1 MKKMI
6 IGLLAGMFS
15 LAAVANDSGAWY
27 DPTQNGHGI
36 SMHEFMR
43 DGESV
48 RVFWWFAQD
57 DNGEQVWFIS
67 SVEAGDEFV
76 LYFSDMSLDQ
86 FPTGG
91 DQEVSEVGVATLADL
106 ESGEKLFVWDV
117 LSENLTCADLY
128 GPVPPGPLDP
138 RCRAYDEDGENYRF
152 GGSIVLEEGLEMD
165 EQGTSRFVRLT
176 PAQ

>member
-1 MKKMI
+1 MKI
-6 IGLLAGMFS
+6 FLASLFLFS
-15 LAAVANDSGAWY
+15 SVIANANDTGAWF

-36 SMHEFMR
+36 TLYEFTL

-48 RVFWWFAQD
+48 RLFWWFAQN
-57 DNGEQVWFIS
+57 DNGDQVWFVS
-67 SVEAGDEFV
+67 SVESGDEFV

-91 DQEVSEVGVATLADL
+91 EQEVSEVGTATLADL
-106 ESGEKLFVWDV
+106 ESGEKLFVWDI
-117 LSENLTCADLY
+117 LSESLTCADLY
-128 GPVPPGPLDP
+128 GPVPPGPIDP
-138 RCRAYDEDGENYRF
+138 RCRVYDEDGENYRF

-165 EQGTSRFVRLT
+165 EQGTARFVRLT